1 MKWDGAQCRVNGRPW
16 HAVHQLLLLPLL
28 RFFYRVPLVEASRYT
43 GPHIDLVHV
52 VKGEE
57 IVERAANMLQG
68 DLAAVQEAIDKVL
81 YCGLLAAE

>member
-1 MKWDGAQCRVNGRPW
+1 MAW
-16 HAVHQLLLLPLL
+16 HAVHQLLLPLLIVL
-28 RFFYRVPLVEASRYT
+28 RFFYRVPLVEASIYT
-43 GPHIDLVHV
+43 GPHIDLVDV

-57 IVERAANMLQG
+57 PVERAANMLQR